1 MAASEA
7 EVMSPEQIWALVGD
21 EDVEQYRGEPV
32 EITAFDHKR
41 ARDFAIFASAVG
53 KDREID
59 NVVVV
64 HDGTTEDHDDEEFFD
79 IVRPSKPLPNL

>member
-21 EDVEQYRGEPV
+21 EDVEKYRGDPV

-41 ARDFAIFASAVG
+41 ARDFAIFAKTVG
-53 KDREID
+53 SEREID

-64 HDGTTEDHDDEEFFD
+64 HDGTAEDQEDEEFFD